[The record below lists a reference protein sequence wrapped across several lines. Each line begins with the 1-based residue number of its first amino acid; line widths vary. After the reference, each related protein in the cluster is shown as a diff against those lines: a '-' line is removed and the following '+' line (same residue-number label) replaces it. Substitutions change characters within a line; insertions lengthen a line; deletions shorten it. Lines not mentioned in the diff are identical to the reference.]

1 MVGEILPLFLIIM
14 GALETEYNLAMDK
27 PLRIL
32 NIFNEFF
39 GEDRVDM
46 QGFPT
51 LEEVEEKLP
60 KDSKASR
67 ISNFIA
73 SYTAPN
79 NKFIL
84 VHFPHVT
91 ITNEY
96 DKSIEANELYA
107 KVVFDLQG
115 KIMGKFTLNRA
126 EYPLLHFRRN
136 YMHSHICNIPTWN
149 FQEFQTPCTG
159 SGPINRTICSLAV
172 DFNEDLWRLFCLE
185 LDKFMCVES
194 ISGTPYHRL
203 ENVVNVDTNVGWRPI
218 FRTVAYVGEWSFID
232 ARCDHDG
239 PFPKELLKEFIRCVI
254 DSRMLR
260 FSYDGGYIL
269 GMSATEYYTK
279 ISNLF
284 IKWYNKKIVER
295 KVSRTFSDLY
305 DSGILIR
312 AKFLNGAFIS
322 PRLTNSNVNYRD
334 YIGEKIC
341 TFKGREIR
349 LVIDDSQSSSQ
360 ENNDVY
366 LLAKDIA
373 DYIITIILNT
383 VNFTYGN
390 SKYSNSTH
398 QEIRFL

>member
-1 MVGEILPLFLIIM
+1 
-14 GALETEYNLAMDK
+14 
-27 PLRIL
+27 
-32 NIFNEFF
+32 
-39 GEDRVDM
+39 
-46 QGFPT
+46 
-51 LEEVEEKLP
+51 
-60 KDSKASR
+60 
-67 ISNFIA
+67 
-73 SYTAPN
+73 
-79 NKFIL
+79 
-84 VHFPHVT
+84 
-91 ITNEY
+91 
-96 DKSIEANELYA
+96 
-107 KVVFDLQG
+107 
-115 KIMGKFTLNRA
+115 
-126 EYPLLHFRRN
+126 
-136 YMHSHICNIPTWN
+136 
-149 FQEFQTPCTG
+149 
-159 SGPINRTICSLAV
+159 
-172 DFNEDLWRLFCLE
+172 
-185 LDKFMCVES
+185 
-194 ISGTPYHRL
+194 
-203 ENVVNVDTNVGWRPI
+203 
-218 FRTVAYVGEWSFID
+218 
-232 ARCDHDG
+232 
-239 PFPKELLKEFIRCVI
+239 
-254 DSRMLR
+254 MLR